1 MAPQQQLL
9 KDAVKLPESHLYK
22 NTRIKVWGQY
32 DPGAKVKTTQLGGD
46 SSEGGIWAIWGLF
59 AILGSLGVLRT
70 WDGRS

>member
-1 MAPQQQLL
+1 M
-9 KDAVKLPESHLYK
+9 
-22 NTRIKVWGQY
+22 TR
-32 DPGAKVKTTQLGGD
+32 GAKVKTTQLGGD